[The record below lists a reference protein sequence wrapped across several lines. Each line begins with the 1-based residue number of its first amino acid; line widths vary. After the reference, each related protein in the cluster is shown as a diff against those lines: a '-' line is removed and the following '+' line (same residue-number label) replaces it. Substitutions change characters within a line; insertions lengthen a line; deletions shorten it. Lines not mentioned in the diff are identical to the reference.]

1 MSNTC
6 GLMTISK
13 LDFSGTQNS
22 TRPAGEAD
30 RANRSGIG
38 VGAPQF
44 GQRRGLYGGLTLAF

>member
-1 MSNTC
+1 MSNTRSR
-6 GLMTISK
+6 MTISK
-13 LDFSGTQNS
+13 PNFSGAQNS
-22 TRPAGEAD
+22 TRPVREAD